1 MLRSSPWRLSLLL
14 LFFNLGVFL
23 NQLRSVHASPPFVL
37 PDDTPQRKP
46 NFNARISSSVK
57 DDHQDAKGVSSAIGI
72 GSASATSTSS
82 TRAVTSRIVAAK
94 ELNNN
99 NISRPVSKRPIR
111 VAFQGEPG
119 AYSEKALREL
129 LGPNVIAVPR
139 PDFESC
145 YRAVASG
152 EVEYACLP
160 FENSLGGSIHDNYD
174 LILRYDLQIVAE
186 HDCRVRHCLH
196 VVDGVKKEDIKYCMS
211 HPQALAQCDNYL
223 RSLGIKPIPMYDTA
237 GSVKLLKENSL
248 TKDGVTPERQ
258 LPDKCNPGNTA
269 AIASDLAGE
278 TYGLTCLEKGIE
290 DDDSNFTRFLLLGR
304 SGVSQYLNKNIPSK
318 TSIVFTLPNTPGA
331 LYKALACFSL
341 REIDFSKIE
350 SRPTSASLLNY
361 LRFKSQQRG
370 NKSQSQADL
379 PRFRYC
385 FYLDFLA
392 NDLDE
397 QAQNALHHLREQA
410 EFCKILGSY
419 PQKSKLV
426 GPVHDEVENSKLF
439 KVESRDD
446 VVMMKLPSD
455 DGGLKLNIG
464 IIGFDA
470 FGQFLGRKFAE
481 DHKVRCLD
489 SNDKTKEADALG
501 VEYYPL
507 FEAESFLKQSDI
519 IVLAVPMIDFESTVL
534 SLPKELLKNKL
545 VVEVCPLGSMPK
557 SILLENLPKE
567 TDIISSNP
575 MFGPTTSKNNSWDG
589 QPLTYEKVRILDD
602 RRAGAY
608 LKIFEKARCRMVQ
621 MTAEQQ
627 DIHTAD
633 AEFVTHLV
641 GRLLGS
647 GKILPATPVSSKEYA
662 ALCDVT
668 DMTSSDNFDEFYGM
682 YKYNPRAQE
691 HISALR
697 ENLAKVERQL
707 VAKEAF
713 LAAKSEMKDLDRQ
726 RLIAECRQLLHEVA
740 KKQQQHHGDDDTIR
754 KEVSRIIESS
764 DKKQ

>member
-1 MLRSSPWRLSLLL
+1 MPRSILRLSLVVWMFNVGILL
-14 LFFNLGVFL
+14 H
-23 NQLRSVHASPPFVL
+23 QIKTVHASPPFVL

-57 DDHQDAKGVSSAIGI
+57 DVHRDATGVSSGTILG
-72 GSASATSTSS
+72 STSS
-82 TRAVTSRIVAAK
+82 TGNTSSSTTTTTSATSRSIGAK
-94 ELNNN
+94 EMNSNTNNN
-99 NISRPVSKRPIR
+99 RLTSSKRPIR

-237 GSVKLLKENSL
+237 GSAKLLKENSL

-370 NKSQSQADL
+370 NKSRSQADL

-392 NDLDE
+392 NDLDD

-426 GPVHDEVENSKLF
+426 GPVHDEVEDSKLF

-446 VVMMKLPSD
+446 VVMKKLPSD

-464 IIGFDA
+464 IIGFGA

-489 SNDKTKEADALG
+489 SNDK
-501 VEYYPL
+501 V
-507 FEAESFLKQSDI
+507 SNI
-519 IVLAVPMIDFESTVL
+519 R
-534 SLPKELLKNKL
+534 L
-545 VVEVCPLGSMPK
+545 VV
-557 SILLENLPKE
+557 
-567 TDIISSNP
+567 
-575 MFGPTTSKNNSWDG
+575 
-589 QPLTYEKVRILDD
+589 
-602 RRAGAY
+602 
-608 LKIFEKARCRMVQ
+608 
-621 MTAEQQ
+621 
-627 DIHTAD
+627 
-633 AEFVTHLV
+633 
-641 GRLLGS
+641 
-647 GKILPATPVSSKEYA
+647 
-662 ALCDVT
+662 
-668 DMTSSDNFDEFYGM
+668 
-682 YKYNPRAQE
+682 
-691 HISALR
+691 
-697 ENLAKVERQL
+697 
-707 VAKEAF
+707 
-713 LAAKSEMKDLDRQ
+713 
-726 RLIAECRQLLHEVA
+726 
-740 KKQQQHHGDDDTIR
+740 
-754 KEVSRIIESS
+754 
-764 DKKQ
+764 